1 MQQGQD
7 APAAMGPA
15 MSAAMGAGHAPYPGM
30 AGMAGG
36 QSYGQAGAQ
45 VPGAPNQMAGYPDY
59 PGQSNGAPAGYGGA
73 AGGQTPYSQS
83 QQSAQ
88 GRGAAPTGHPLQG
101 NSAAHLPDMGE
112 IDVAQMDPAEASARS
127 YRVPSQQP
135 AAPAGRSR
143 ATRCTSARA

>member
-1 MQQGQD
+1 
-7 APAAMGPA
+7 
-15 MSAAMGAGHAPYPGM
+15 
-30 AGMAGG
+30 
-36 QSYGQAGAQ
+36 
-45 VPGAPNQMAGYPDY
+45 MAGYPDY
-59 PGQSNGAPAGYGGA
+59 PGQSNGAPAGYGGRRA
-73 AGGQTPYSQS
+73 DNRLFPSP
-83 QQSAQ
+83 SAQ

-135 AAPAGRSR
+135 ARARACSR

>member
-1 MQQGQD
+1 
-7 APAAMGPA
+7 
-15 MSAAMGAGHAPYPGM
+15 
-30 AGMAGG
+30 
-36 QSYGQAGAQ
+36 
-45 VPGAPNQMAGYPDY
+45 MAGYPDY
-59 PGQSNGAPAGYGGA
+59 PGQSNGAPAGYGGGRDNRPIPVA
-73 AGGQTPYSQS
+73 
-83 QQSAQ
+83 QSAQ

-135 AAPAGRSR
+135 ARAGPRSR